1 MAYSF
6 INASSHVQCSEAK
19 QTEMSE
25 VGADKG
31 LLQSHGGKLVVHALK
46 RKKEKNKAKPNQ
58 LLGRVLAKHFFFL
71 IENNNK

>member
-46 RKKEKNKAKPNQ
+46 RKKEKNKPNQ
-58 LLGRVLAKHFFFL
+58 TNSLEGFWQNTFFF
-71 IENNNK
+71 